1 MRNRPPESG
10 RGWFLPPSFI
20 YLWVEKFKIYVIII
34 DEVGMFKFNEQCNPR
49 QISLTGVRAI
59 VILALL
65 NIKPCSFEE
74 IKDFLVS
81 SNIVSREY
89 SVDTIRIDL
98 NTLKYIGCNI
108 SKATKSTN
116 NMYILRSHPFQ
127 LNLTEEEIDTLK
139 KIYKT
144 IYKNLSVDRLLEYDE
159 LFAKL
164 AETVCDTKV
173 KEQLNGISFLKHYD
187 KKLIKDLLMDCE
199 KQTQLKILYDAPNTK
214 PTEYNITNEKL
225 GFRSDKLY
233 VYCYNHSLKKH
244 TFLNFSRIK
253 DVLARKLRNDDF
265 KTDDTIIEFEVN
277 NYKNYELEEYEK
289 IVDTKENYI
298 KVTGSYYTDFIA
310 MQRMLY
316 FASDCT
322 IISPDDMKENLI
334 ENLKK
339 MRSQYE

>member
-1 MRNRPPESG
+1 
-10 RGWFLPPSFI
+10 
-20 YLWVEKFKIYVIII
+20 
-34 DEVGMFKFNEQCNPR
+34 MFKFNEQCNPR

-144 IYKNLSVDRLLEYDE
+144 ICKNLSLDRLLEYDA

-164 AETVCDTKV
+164 ADAVCDLKT
-173 KEQLNGISFLKHYD
+173 KEQLIGISLLKKCN
-187 KKLIKDLLMDCE
+187 KKLIKDLLIDCD
-199 KQTQLKILYDAPNTK
+199 KQTQLKILYNAPNTK
-214 PTEYNITNEKL
+214 PTEYNITIEKL

-233 VYCYNHSLKKH
+233 VYCYNHSLKKR

-253 DVLARKLRNDDF
+253 DVLSRKLRNDDY
-265 KTDDTIIEFEVN
+265 KTDDIIVEFELF

-289 IVDTKENYI
+289 IINTNENYI

-316 FASDCT
+316 FASDCK
-322 IISPDDMKENLI
+322 IISPDDIREKLI
-334 ENLKK
+334 TNLKK